1 MRDEAFPML
10 STVLTVQASSPVI
23 VDLHLSAG
31 TAANR
36 SRLELSARMST
47 RVRCAAP
54 RSPPTAAGFTTD
66 STSDCVIGTEVSSLK
81 LKQVFPAKQVSAAS
95 ANVSMS
101 VVTSSVSA
109 SVFIPGP
116 FKRTR
121 TGASLSR

>member
-23 VDLHLSAG
+23 VDLHLSASC
-31 TAANR
+31 AANR
-36 SRLELSARMST
+36 SRFELSARMST
-47 RVRCAAP
+47 RVLCAVP
-54 RSPPTAAGFTTD
+54 RSPPNAAGFTTD
-66 STSDCVIGTEVSSLK
+66 SMSDCNMGTEVSSLT
-81 LKQVFPAKQVSAAS
+81 LKQVFPEKQAS
-95 ANVSMS
+95 VASVNVSMS
-101 VVTSSVSA
+101 VVISSVSA